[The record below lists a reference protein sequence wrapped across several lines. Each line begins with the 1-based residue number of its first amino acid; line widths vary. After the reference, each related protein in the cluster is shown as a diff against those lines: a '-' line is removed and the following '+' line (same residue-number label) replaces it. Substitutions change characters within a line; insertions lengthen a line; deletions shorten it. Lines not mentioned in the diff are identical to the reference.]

1 MLAYSDWWTGRH
13 NSTLGLLVFSP
24 DLLRILLYP
33 TKHSTRIDNYN
44 FQLSHSA
51 SGLAAGICYCK
62 LCTIIL
68 TWLSLGNECVPFHAR
83 IPLAMALVVL
93 PGTAVAVL
101 QMPRAPQN
109 PRVGRLGGL
118 FGAPCIPR
126 SLPPDQPV
134 SIRSLTPGHP
144 QSGQWQ
150 LGYQCISQ
158 CRHAASLLV

>member
-1 MLAYSDWWTGRH
+1 
-13 NSTLGLLVFSP
+13 
-24 DLLRILLYP
+24 
-33 TKHSTRIDNYN
+33 
-44 FQLSHSA
+44 
-51 SGLAAGICYCK
+51 
-62 LCTIIL
+62 
-68 TWLSLGNECVPFHAR
+68 
-83 IPLAMALVVL
+83 MALAVL

-101 QMPRAPQN
+101 QMPRAPQI

-150 LGYQCISQ
+150 LGYQCISVQ
-158 CRHAASLLV
+158 ARSVFACLAGSRTLQNRLTYRG